1 MTAAATPT
9 LLAPAAGAE
18 TPELSLVGD
27 IARRALYV
35 APLFVLGGL
44 LADGTGGAASAGIG
58 VALVIANFLAAAVS
72 ITWAARVNLA
82 LLMGVALFGYVL
94 RLGVMFVAVLALREL
109 DWVHIP
115 SLGLTV
121 AIMHLGLLLW
131 ELKYVSLSLAHPG
144 LEPDRK
150 RSPSK

>member
-1 MTAAATPT
+1 MTAATPS
-9 LLAPAAGAE
+9 LLAPAAGSE
-18 TPELSLVGD
+18 TPELSIVGD
-27 IARRALYV
+27 IARRSLYV
-35 APLFVLGGL
+35 APLFLLGGF
-44 LADGTGGAASAGIG
+44 LADGTNGAVSAAIGVVLVMANFAGAAIS
-58 VALVIANFLAAAVS
+58 LV
-72 ITWAARVNLA
+72 WAARINLA

-94 RLGVMFVAVLALREL
+94 RLGIMFGAVLALREL
-109 DWVHIP
+109 GWVHVP

-144 LEPDRK
+144 LEPDRQ